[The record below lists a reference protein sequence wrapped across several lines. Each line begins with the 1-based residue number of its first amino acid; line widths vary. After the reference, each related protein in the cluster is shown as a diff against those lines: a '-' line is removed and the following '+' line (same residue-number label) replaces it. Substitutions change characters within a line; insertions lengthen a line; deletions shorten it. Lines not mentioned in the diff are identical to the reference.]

1 MPDMDKEEK
10 KEQAKKAKEEKKNR
24 RKQKKDADENPGQ
37 EELEQEKLGSKL
49 LLVVVTILIIVIWIG
64 IIALLIKTDVGGF
77 GSSVLYPVFKDV
89 PYMNL
94 ILPENESEAESE
106 VDTQYRYDST
116 EDAVTRIKELEILLA
131 DSQQNESDAQDEIE
145 KLQKENAD
153 LAQYK
158 EEQAAFELEKEKFYE
173 EVVFGDNAP
182 DINEYKTFYE
192 SIDPENAEV
201 LYKQVVEQAAYD
213 DSMEEYVKTYSSM
226 KAKSAAAIFDTMTDD
241 LGLVADILNNMDTQS
256 RADILAAMD
265 SENAAKITQILEPSN

>member
-116 EDAVTRIKELEILLA
+116 EDAVTRIKELELLLA
-131 DSQQNESDAQDEIE
+131 ESQQNESDAQDEIE